1 MSDLKISDPVLTLTL
16 ARGVEKGG
24 LFELLDAALAGELV
38 DLPAMRAHQR
48 AAVVTV
54 LAVIAHTLRRCGGAS
69 LAEEWKR
76 QIGEDALRIAAPHD
90 QPAFLQPPTG
100 EPTKRQSIE
109 SLDCLL
115 PRVQHEVK
123 ETFSGSVEEW
133 LFALMGGQGRPN
145 VKDNRSSGR
154 SGLTAVLP
162 SVDGT
167 IGSEIRSLIEAYDRT
182 IAGGSGS
189 ASDHLLWLR
198 PLDRT
203 SAPLI
208 AADLPRP
215 ILDAG
220 RPVRLRFVG
229 DQLEAWVCPNNVVR
243 IRDGNQWMDDPHT
256 PKLVTAKTV
265 ERFRLAAKPWDH
277 SIQHQILFGGMRG
290 QDEIHR
296 PAILHTVDYRCSRR
310 RRPPVPARWS
320 RRARSP
326 R

>member
-1 MSDLKISDPVLTLTL
+1 MRSRSL
-16 ARGVEKGG
+16 R
-24 LFELLDAALAGELV
+24 
-38 DLPAMRAHQR
+38 LPAFGCARSCSKSTNGNGVDCSQ
-48 AAVVTV
+48 VVTFSIH
-54 LAVIAHTLRRCGGAS
+54 ARY
-69 LAEEWKR
+69 
-76 QIGEDALRIAAPHD
+76 DALPRWTRRRRGRTD
-90 QPAFLQPPTG
+90 Q
-100 EPTKRQSIE
+100 
-109 SLDCLL
+109 
-115 PRVQHEVK
+115 
-123 ETFSGSVEEW
+123 
-133 LFALMGGQGRPN
+133 
-145 VKDNRSSGR
+145 
-154 SGLTAVLP
+154 
-162 SVDGT
+162 
-167 IGSEIRSLIEAYDRT
+167 IRFLIEAYDRT
-182 IAGGSGS
+182 VAGGSGS

-296 PAILHTVDYRCSRR
+296 PAILHTVDYRFVRICALGTDHRRLPSRR
-310 RRPPVPARWS
+310 TAPTARPVAPAPRGNPSGRPDDRSRPPRGIP
-320 RRARSP
+320 RA
-326 R
+326 